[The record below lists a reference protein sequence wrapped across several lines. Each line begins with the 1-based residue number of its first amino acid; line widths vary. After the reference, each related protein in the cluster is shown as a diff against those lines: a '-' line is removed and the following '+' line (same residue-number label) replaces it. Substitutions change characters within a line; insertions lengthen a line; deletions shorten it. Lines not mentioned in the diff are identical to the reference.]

1 MYPWARAKVIGF
13 SLRFILTPVHN
24 LDSTTILV
32 LVSILKTCHATDSEN
47 AHIPDAPTIRETFHP
62 I

>member
-1 MYPWARAKVIGF
+1 VIGF
-13 SLRFILTPVHN
+13 SLRFIVTPVHN

-32 LVSILKTCHATDSEN
+32 LVSILKTCHAADSEN